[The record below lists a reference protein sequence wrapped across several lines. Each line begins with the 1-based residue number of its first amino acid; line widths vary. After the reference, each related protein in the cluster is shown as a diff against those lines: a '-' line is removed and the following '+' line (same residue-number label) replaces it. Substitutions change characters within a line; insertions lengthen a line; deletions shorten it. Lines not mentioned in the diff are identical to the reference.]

1 MPASFASHQQRLI
14 QDQLLFAIEAGI
26 DLADRQQL
34 FRWVRGPLQALL
46 PHEALLCLQVDGH
59 GRALRTLCLHQ
70 ALLDSVAL
78 TRLTDQLAPA
88 LADAWRAAAAL
99 PLVVDAASADP
110 CGELL
115 RANGLAHALVHGSAP
130 AAGPGTVFALLG
142 MPQRPDAS
150 HAWLLQLLL
159 PYLHMGLLRVPGRG
173 APRVAG
179 ETLARA
185 LSARELAILEAVRLG
200 RTNEEAARQLGISA
214 LTVKNHLQRI
224 YRVLGVANRAH
235 AVARCLALKLL

>member
-1 MPASFASHQQRLI
+1 MPASFALHQPRLI
-14 QDQLLFAIEAGI
+14 QDQLLLAIEAGTG
-26 DLADRQQL
+26 LADRQQL
-34 FRWVRGPLQALL
+34 FRWVRGPLQSLL

-59 GRALRTLCLHQ
+59 GRVLRTLCLHQ

-78 TRLTDQLAPA
+78 TGLTDGLGPA
-88 LADAWRAAAAL
+88 LAATWRAGPAL
-99 PLVVDAASADP
+99 PMVADATPLDA
-110 CGELL
+110 CGRLL
-115 RANGLAHALVHGSAP
+115 RDNGFSHALVHGSAP
-130 AAGPGTVFALLG
+130 GAGAGTVFALLG
-142 MPQRPDAS
+142 MPQRPDPG

-173 APRVAG
+173 APRPGG